1 MYADDKDLASMDIY
15 IKRNIYRVSGNDRE
29 LLSDPIALE
38 KRLVLR
44 INGTEVLAMYC
55 SPVMI
60 KELVT
65 GFIMTEGVIRGSWC
79 VDKMLIKY
87 GDNIEVDIEAE
98 GEVVLEG
105 KAVTSG
111 CIGGI
116 TTKKTFGEKLNIGN
130 FKIDGDSIR
139 RLFNE
144 FQHRSASYN
153 LTGCIHSAAISDGKE
168 ILVMTED
175 IGRHNAVDKA
185 IGHCIINDIAL
196 DDKLM
201 LLSGRLSS
209 EIGSKCGKWQIPVV
223 ASRTAPTVLSVEIAD
238 ALGITMIGFIRGNRF
253 NIYTHPERI
262 SK

>member
-1 MYADDKDLASMDIY
+1 MEVYA
-15 IKRNIYRVSGNDRE
+15 KREIFRVNGKTCE
-29 LLSDPIALE
+29 PIIDPIAIE
-38 KRLVLR
+38 KKLVLR
-44 INGTEVLAMYC
+44 INATEVLAMYC
-55 SPVMI
+55 SPLMV
-60 KELVT
+60 KELVV

-79 VDKMLIKY
+79 VDKMRINHRE
-87 GDNIEVDIEAE
+87 DIEVDIEAD

-111 CIGGI
+111 CIGGV
-116 TTKKTFGEKLNIGN
+116 TTKKVFGDKLNTEN
-130 FKIDGDSIR
+130 FSIDGEHVK

-144 FQHRSASYN
+144 FQSRSTSYN
-153 LTGCIHSAAISDGKE
+153 LTGCIHSAAISDGLE

-209 EIGSKCGKWQIPVV
+209 EIATKCGKWFIPVV
-223 ASRTAPTVLSVEIAD
+223 ASRTAPTLLSVEIAD
-238 ALGITMIGFIRGNRF
+238 RLGITMVGFIRGNRF
-253 NIYTHPERI
+253 NIYTHPQRI
-262 SK
+262 S

>member
-1 MYADDKDLASMDIY
+1 MDIY
-15 IKRNIYRVSGNDRE
+15 VERSIFRVTGKDRE
-29 LLSDPIALE
+29 LLCDPIAIE
-38 KRLVLR
+38 KKLVLR
-44 INGTEVLAMYC
+44 INGAEVLAMYC
-55 SPVMI
+55 SPVMV

-65 GFIMTEGVIRGSWC
+65 GFIMTEGIIRGSWC
-79 VDKMLIKY
+79 VDKMAIKY
-87 GDNIEVDIEAE
+87 NDDIEVDIDAT

-116 TTKKTFGEKLNIGN
+116 TTKKTFGEKLSTDN
-130 FKIDGDSIR
+130 FKVDGDSVR

-153 LTGCIHSAAISDGKE
+153 LTGCIHSAAISDGNE

-209 EIGSKCGKWQIPVV
+209 EIGSKCGKWSIPVV
-223 ASRTAPTVLSVEIAD
+223 ASRTAPTLLSVEIAD
-238 ALGITMIGFIRGNRF
+238 SLGITMIGFIRGNRF
-253 NIYTHPERI
+253 NIYTHPQRI
-262 SK
+262 S